1 MTFLPDD
8 SPRPPCRAARV
19 GGCTDVRVH
28 TRPDG
33 VQLLNSPE
41 PLGHHP
47 RSFSELLAIWAQR
60 APERTF
66 IARRDGNRQWRR
78 ITYARMLERA
88 RAVGQALLGHGLS
101 AERPLAILSGNDLE
115 HATLMMAAM
124 WVGVPFVSVS
134 PAYSLLSTDH
144 AKLRHII
151 GTTTPGLV
159 YAADA
164 SFAAAIEAG
173 VAPDVPV
180 VLGSGRLPARRC
192 ANFDSL
198 LSTVPGSE
206 VDAAHA
212 GIDARTIAKF
222 LFTSG
227 STKVPKAVITTHG
240 MLCANQ
246 QMLRQAMAFLG
257 DEPPVLVDWL
267 PWSHTFGS
275 NHNLGIALYNGG
287 TFYIDDGR
295 PTPDGIAQ
303 TLANLREIAPSIYF
317 NVPKGFEELAHAME
331 HDEALRE
338 SLFSRVKG
346 FMFAAASLSQATWD
360 QLDSLAVRT
369 CGERIRIFTGLGMT
383 ETAPSCTFVVGTHA
397 RSGYIGLPCPGVEA
411 KLVPVDGKTEIRF
424 RGPNVMPG
432 YWRSPEQ
439 TAEAFDEE
447 GFYRTGDAVRWI
459 DPEQPSRG
467 LMFDGRLAED
477 FKLSTGT
484 FVSVGPLRARIMAAG
499 HPCVQD
505 AVIAGLDR
513 EEVGALVFPRLPDCA
528 ALAGLPAHAA
538 AEDVLAHPRVRDFFA
553 RLADR
558 LWNEG
563 TGSASRIA
571 RMQLLLAPPSID
583 RGEITDKSSI
593 NQRAVLS
600 NRAATVEAMY
610 RNDAGDPY
618 LHLPSARRLAT
629 PTPRGDTP

>member
-1 MTFLPDD
+1 MIPSPDEL
-8 SPRPPCRAARV
+8 SSAPFRAARV
-19 GGCTDVRVH
+19 GGCTDVQVR
-28 TRPDG
+28 TRADG
-33 VQLLNSPE
+33 VQFLSSPE
-41 PLGHHP
+41 PLGSYP
-47 RSFSELLAIWAQR
+47 RRFSDLLARWAH
-60 APERTF
+60 ATPEQTF
-66 IARRDGNRQWRR
+66 VARRDGGGGWQR
-78 ITYARMLERA
+78 ITYARMLARA
-88 RAVGQALLGHGLS
+88 RAVGQALLDHGLS

-124 WVGVPFVSVS
+124 WAGVPFVSVS
-134 PAYSLLSTDH
+134 PAYSLLSSDH
-144 AKLRHII
+144 AKLSHVIR
-151 GTTTPGLV
+151 TTSPGLV

-164 SFAAAIEAG
+164 SYAAAIEAT
-173 VAPDVPV
+173 VALDVPV
-180 VLGSGRLPARRC
+180 ILGSGRLPSRGSAS
-192 ANFDSL
+192 FESL
-198 LSTVPGSE
+198 LNTVPQHE
-206 VDAAHA
+206 LDVAHA
-212 GIDARTIAKF
+212 AIDAGTIAKF

-227 STKVPKAVITTHG
+227 STKAPKAVITTHG

-295 PTPDGIAQ
+295 PTPDGMAR
-303 TLANLREIAPSIYF
+303 TLKNLREIAPSIYF

-331 HDEALRE
+331 HDDALRG
-338 SLFSRVKG
+338 SVFSRVKG

-360 QLDSLAVRT
+360 QLEALSART

-432 YWRSPEQ
+432 YWRNPEQ
-439 TAEAFDEE
+439 TAEAFDED

-459 DPEQPSRG
+459 DPEEPGRG

-484 FVSVGPLRARIMAAG
+484 FVSVGPLRARIVAAG

-505 AVIAGLDR
+505 AVIAGLDQ
-513 EEVGALVFPRLPDCA
+513 EQVGALVFPRLPDCA
-528 ALAGLPAHAA
+528 ALAGLPPHTA
-538 AEDVLAHPRVRDFFA
+538 AEVVLAHPLVDDFFR
-553 RLADR
+553 RLAER
-558 LWNEG
+558 LWHEG

-571 RMQLLLAPPSID
+571 RMQLLVAPPSID
-583 RGEITDKSSI
+583 GGEITDKNSI

-600 NRAATVEAMY
+600 NRAATVAAMY
-610 RNDAGDPY
+610 RADSGTPHLYLAGDRGPAN
-618 LHLPSARRLAT
+618 SN
-629 PTPRGDTP
+629 PRGESQ

>member
-1 MTFLPDD
+1 MTALPDG
-8 SPRPPCRAARV
+8 SSTAPFRAARV
-19 GGCTDVRVH
+19 GGCTQVQVR
-28 TRPDG
+28 TRADG

-41 PLGHHP
+41 PLGNRP
-47 RSFSELLAIWAQR
+47 ERFSDLLALWARSSPDQ
-60 APERTF
+60 TF
-66 IARRDGNRQWRR
+66 VARRDSDGRWQR
-78 ITYARMLERA
+78 ITYACMLARA
-88 RAVGQALLGHGLS
+88 RAVGQALLDHGLC

-124 WVGVPFVSVS
+124 WAGVPFVSIS
-134 PAYSLLSTDH
+134 PAYSLLSSDH
-144 AKLRHII
+144 AKLRHVIR
-151 GTTTPGLV
+151 TTTPGMV

-164 SFAAAIEAG
+164 GYAAAIEAT
-173 VAPDVPV
+173 VAPDIPV
-180 VLGSGRLPARRC
+180 ILGSGRLPGRGGAS
-192 ANFDSL
+192 FESL
-198 LSTVPGSE
+198 LDTVPRHD

-212 GIDARTIAKF
+212 AIGAGTIAKF

-227 STKVPKAVITTHG
+227 STKAPKAVVTTHG

-246 QMLRQAMAFLG
+246 QMLRQAMAFLA

-295 PTPDGIAQ
+295 PTPDGMAQ
-303 TLANLREIAPSIYF
+303 TLKNLREIAPTIYF
-317 NVPKGFEELAHAME
+317 NVPKGFEELAHAMA
-331 HDEALRE
+331 HDAALRA
-338 SLFSRVKG
+338 SVFSRVKG

-360 QLDSLAVRT
+360 QLEALGASA

-383 ETAPSCTFVVGTHA
+383 ETAPACTFVVGTHA

-432 YWRSPEQ
+432 YWRNPEQ
-439 TAEAFDEE
+439 TAEAFDED

-459 DPEQPSRG
+459 DPEDPGRG

-484 FVSVGPLRARIMAAG
+484 FVSVGPLRARIVAAG

-505 AVIAGLDR
+505 AVIAGHDR
-513 EEVGALVFPRLPDCA
+513 EEVGALVFPRLADCA
-528 ALAGLPAHAA
+528 ALAGLPPYAA
-538 AEDVLAHPRVRDFFA
+538 PDVVLSHPLVRDFFA
-553 RLADR
+553 RLAER
-558 LWNEG
+558 LWREG

-571 RMQLLLAPPSID
+571 RMQLLAEPPSID
-583 RGEITDKSSI
+583 RGEITDKNSI
-593 NQRAVLS
+593 NQRAVLA
-600 NRAATVEAMY
+600 NRAATVAAMY
-610 RNDAGDPY
+610 RADAGDPH
-618 LHLPSARRLAT
+618 LHLPGRRDPA
-629 PTPRGDTP
+629 PSNPRGDTP

>member
-1 MTFLPDD
+1 MNRLPDD
-8 SPRPPCRAARV
+8 SSTAAFRAARV
-19 GGCTDVRVH
+19 GGCMDVRVR

-33 VQLLNSPE
+33 VQLLESPE
-41 PLGHHP
+41 PLADYP
-47 RSFSELLAIWAQR
+47 RRFSDLLAIWAHS

-66 IARRDGNRQWRR
+66 VARRDGRGGWER
-78 ITYARMLERA
+78 ITYARMLVRA
-88 RAVGQALLGHGLS
+88 RAVGQALLDHALS

-124 WVGVPFVSVS
+124 WAGVPFVSVS
-134 PAYSLLSTDH
+134 PAYSLLSSDH
-144 AKLRHII
+144 AKLRHIVR
-151 GTTTPGLV
+151 TTTPGLV

-164 SFAAAIEAG
+164 GYAAAIEAT

-180 VLGSGRLPARRC
+180 ILGNGRLPSRGSAS
-192 ANFDSL
+192 FESL
-198 LSTVPGSE
+198 LNTVPQPE

-212 GIDARTIAKF
+212 AIDASTIAKF

-227 STKVPKAVITTHG
+227 STKAPKAVVTTHG

-331 HDEALRE
+331 RDDALRE
-338 SLFSRVKG
+338 SLFSRVRG

-360 QLDSLAVRT
+360 QLEALAVRT

-383 ETAPSCTFVVGTHA
+383 EAAPACTFVVGTHA

-432 YWRSPEQ
+432 YWRDPEQ
-439 TAEAFDEE
+439 TAQAFDED

-459 DPEQPSRG
+459 DAAEPARG

-484 FVSVGPLRARIMAAG
+484 FVSVGPLRARIVAAG

-513 EEVGALVFPRLPDCA
+513 EDVGALVFPRMADCA

-538 AEDVLAHPRVRDFFA
+538 PDVVLAHPRVRDFFA

-558 LWNEG
+558 LWQEG
-563 TGSASRIA
+563 TGSASRVA
-571 RMQLLLAPPSID
+571 RMQLLLSPPSID
-583 RGEITDKSSI
+583 RGEITDKNSI

-600 NRAATVEAMY
+600 NRASVVEAMY
-610 RNDAGDPY
+610 RIGASDPH
-618 LHLPSARRLAT
+618 LHLPGHRGQANPSS
-629 PTPRGDTP
+629 RGDTP

>member
-1 MTFLPDD
+1 MTSLPDD
-8 SPRPPCRAARV
+8 GPPFRAARV
-19 GGCTDVRVH
+19 GGCTDVCVQ

-33 VQLLNSPE
+33 VQLLTSPE
-41 PLGHHP
+41 PLAHHP
-47 RSFSELLAIWAQR
+47 RRFSDLLAIWAHA
-60 APERTF
+60 APGRTF
-66 IARRDGNRQWRR
+66 VARRDGDGRWQR
-78 ITYARMLERA
+78 ISYAHMLERA
-88 RAVGQALLGHGLS
+88 RAVGQALLDHGLS

-115 HATLMMAAM
+115 HATLMMAAL

-144 AKLRHII
+144 AKLRHIV

-159 YAADA
+159 YAADPGYA
-164 SFAAAIEAG
+164 RAIEAA

-180 VLGSGRLPARRC
+180 VLGRGRLPDRGC
-192 ANFDSL
+192 ASFEGL
-198 LSTVPGSE
+198 LDTVPGSQLE
-206 VDAAHA
+206 AAHA
-212 GIDARTIAKF
+212 AIDAHTIAKF

-227 STKVPKAVITTHG
+227 STKAPKAVVTTHG

-246 QMLRQAMAFLG
+246 QMLRQAMAFLA

-295 PTPDGIAQ
+295 PTPDGIGQ

-317 NVPKGFEELAHAME
+317 NVPKGFEELAHAMA
-331 HDEALRE
+331 HDDALRE
-338 SLFSRVKG
+338 TLFSRVKG

-360 QLDSLAVRT
+360 QLDALALRT

-383 ETAPSCTFVVGTHA
+383 EAAPACTFVVGTHA

-411 KLVPVDGKTEIRF
+411 KLVPVDGKVEIRF

-432 YWRSPEQ
+432 YWRNPEQ
-439 TAEAFDEE
+439 TAQAFDEE

-459 DPEQPSRG
+459 DPAQPGRG
-467 LMFDGRLAED
+467 LAFDGRLAED

-484 FVSVGPLRARIMAAG
+484 FVSVGPLRARIVAAG

-528 ALAGLPAHAA
+528 ALAGLPADAA
-538 AEDVLAHPRVRDFFA
+538 PEVVLAHPRVREFFA

-558 LWNEG
+558 LRDEG

-583 RGEITDKSSI
+583 RGEITDKNSI

-600 NRAATVEAMY
+600 NRAAIVEAMY
-610 RNDAGDPY
+610 RGDAGDPY
-618 LHLPSARRLAT
+618 LHLPGRLET
-629 PTPRGDTP
+629 RGDTP